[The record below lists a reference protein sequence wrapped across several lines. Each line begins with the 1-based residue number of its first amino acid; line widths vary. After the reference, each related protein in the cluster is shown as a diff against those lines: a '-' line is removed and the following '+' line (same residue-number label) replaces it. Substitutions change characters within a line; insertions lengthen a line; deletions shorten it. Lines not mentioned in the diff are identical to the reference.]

1 MKKLKA
7 YLAAPIFTERD
18 RMFNSFLEKEI
29 LKRCP
34 DLDLYLA
41 QNNQSIN
48 DKTGCAS
55 SIDIYVGDVTRLK
68 ESDLVIGIVSGD
80 LPSIGSSYELAYYCA
95 LCEQD
100 YNKTIIALYDDCRDG
115 SQTYSEAKRDA
126 MLTGLGENQWSYIN
140 LLAVGYL
147 KKWGTIY
154 NTSAKLID
162 AIEQWY
168 YQAQDERLSG
178 IYKITNLKNNLVYIG
193 QTVNFGI
200 RRRDHWSDKTNDD
213 LHNDIQKLGREYFKF
228 EIIEKCDVDQLDER
242 EKYWIEYYDSYN
254 MGYNNTEGGSGNKL
268 NAKNSQCIPV
278 YAYNLDGTF
287 AAEYYSIASA
297 MRKLNMKSNNITRC
311 IIHNDNHHHSGGF
324 MWRTY
329 KTDQIPAFE
338 KNLGGKSIY
347 CYDLNTR
354 LFVKEYKTVTE
365 AGMELCGKRTPH
377 ICSAANGSRKSAC
390 GFLWS
395 YEKFERLPDDYQ
407 GAKRSLQKVYAYDMK
422 TREFVKEYPNA
433 YQAEIQLN
441 GNKNK
446 ISDVILGLRKSWKG
460 FLWSYEKYDILP
472 LNKGDEYHE

>member
-268 NAKNSQCIPV
+268 NAKNSQCMPV

-297 MRKLNMKSNNITRC
+297 MRELNMKSNNITRC

-324 MWRTY
+324 MWKTY

-365 AGMELCGKRTPH
+365 AGIELCGKRTPH

>member
-228 EIIEKCDVDQLDER
+228 EIIEKCDVDQLAER

-268 NAKNSQCIPV
+268 NAKNSQCMPV

-365 AGMELCGKRTPH
+365 AGIELCGKRTPH

>member
-168 YQAQDERLSG
+168 YQAQDERISG

-193 QTVNFGI
+193 QTVNFGM

-228 EIIEKCDVDQLDER
+228 EIIEKCDVDQLDEH

-297 MRKLNMKSNNITRC
+297 MRELNMKSNNITRC

-365 AGMELCGKRTPH
+365 AGIELCGKRTPH

>member
-268 NAKNSQCIPV
+268 NAKNSQCMPV

-297 MRKLNMKSNNITRC
+297 MRTLNMKSNNITRC

-365 AGMELCGKRTPH
+365 AGIELYGKRTPH

>member
-34 DLDLYLA
+34 NLDLYLA

-297 MRKLNMKSNNITRC
+297 MRELNMKSNNITRC

-365 AGMELCGKRTPH
+365 AGIELCGKRVPH
-377 ICSAANGSRKSAC
+377 ICDAANGSRKSAC

-407 GAKRSLQKVYAYDMK
+407 GEKRSLQKVYAYDMK
-422 TREFVKEYPNA
+422 TRKFVKEYLNA
-433 YQAEIQLN
+433 HQAEIQLN

-460 FLWSYEKYDILP
+460 FLWSYERYDILP

>member
-168 YQAQDERLSG
+168 YQAQDERISG

-268 NAKNSQCIPV
+268 NAKNNQCIPV

-297 MRKLNMKSNNITRC
+297 MRELNMKSNNITRC

-365 AGMELCGKRTPH
+365 AGIELCGKRTPH

>member
-168 YQAQDERLSG
+168 YKAQDERISG

-297 MRKLNMKSNNITRC
+297 MRELNMKSNNITRC

-365 AGMELCGKRTPH
+365 AGIELCGKRTPH

-407 GAKRSLQKVYAYDMK
+407 GVKRSLQKV
-422 TREFVKEYPNA
+422 
-433 YQAEIQLN
+433 
-441 GNKNK
+441 
-446 ISDVILGLRKSWKG
+446 
-460 FLWSYEKYDILP
+460 

>member
-1 MKKLKA
+1 
-7 YLAAPIFTERD
+7 
-18 RMFNSFLEKEI
+18 
-29 LKRCP
+29 
-34 DLDLYLA
+34 
-41 QNNQSIN
+41 
-48 DKTGCAS
+48 
-55 SIDIYVGDVTRLK
+55 
-68 ESDLVIGIVSGD
+68 
-80 LPSIGSSYELAYYCA
+80 
-95 LCEQD
+95 
-100 YNKTIIALYDDCRDG
+100 
-115 SQTYSEAKRDA
+115 
-126 MLTGLGENQWSYIN
+126 
-140 LLAVGYL
+140 
-147 KKWGTIY
+147 
-154 NTSAKLID
+154 
-162 AIEQWY
+162 
-168 YQAQDERLSG
+168 
-178 IYKITNLKNNLVYIG
+178 
-193 QTVNFGI
+193 
-200 RRRDHWSDKTNDD
+200 
-213 LHNDIQKLGREYFKF
+213 
-228 EIIEKCDVDQLDER
+228 
-242 EKYWIEYYDSYN
+242 

-311 IIHNDNHHHSGGF
+311 IIYNDNHHHSGGF

-365 AGMELCGKRTPH
+365 AGIELCGKRTPH

-472 LNKGDEYHE
+472 LNKGDEYHG

>member
-365 AGMELCGKRTPH
+365 AGIELCGKRTPH

>member
-115 SQTYSEAKRDA
+115 SQTYSEAKRNA

-254 MGYNNTEGGSGNKL
+254 VGYNNTDGGSGNKL
-268 NAKNSQCIPV
+268 NAKNSQCMPV

-365 AGMELCGKRTPH
+365 AGIELCGKRTPH

-407 GAKRSLQKVYAYDMK
+407 GEKRSLQKVYAYDMK

>member
-268 NAKNSQCIPV
+268 NAKNSQCMPV

-287 AAEYYSIASA
+287 AAEYYSIANA
-297 MRKLNMKSNNITRC
+297 MRELNMKSNNITRC

-365 AGMELCGKRTPH
+365 AGIELCGKRTPH

-441 GNKNK
+441 GNNNK

>member
-168 YQAQDERLSG
+168 YQAQDERVSG

-200 RRRDHWSDKTNDD
+200 RRRDHWSDKTQDD
-213 LHNDIQKLGREYFKF
+213 LHNDIQKLGKEYFKF
-228 EIIEKCDVDQLDER
+228 EIVEKCDIDQLDER

-254 MGYNNTEGGSGNKL
+254 MGYNNTGGGSGNKL
-268 NAKNSQCIPV
+268 NANNSQCIPV

-287 AAEYYSIASA
+287 AAEYYSIANA
-297 MRKLNMKSNNITRC
+297 MRELNMKSNNITRC

-365 AGMELCGKRTPH
+365 AGIELCGKRTPH
-377 ICSAANGSRKSAC
+377 ICSAVNGSRKSAC

-446 ISDVILGLRKSWKG
+446 ISDVILGIRKSWKG

>member
-178 IYKITNLKNNLVYIG
+178 IYKITNLKNDLVYIG

-268 NAKNSQCIPV
+268 NAKNSQCMPV

-297 MRKLNMKSNNITRC
+297 MRELNMKSNNITRC

-365 AGMELCGKRTPH
+365 AGIELCGKRTSH

>member
-200 RRRDHWSDKTNDD
+200 RRREHWSDKTNDD

-268 NAKNSQCIPV
+268 NAKNSQCMPV

-287 AAEYYSIASA
+287 AAEYYSIANA
-297 MRKLNMKSNNITRC
+297 MRELNMKSNNITRC

-365 AGMELCGKRTPH
+365 AGIELCGKRTPH

>member
-200 RRRDHWSDKTNDD
+200 RRREHWSDKTNDD

-268 NAKNSQCIPV
+268 NAKNSQCMPV

-365 AGMELCGKRTPH
+365 AGIELCGKRTPH

>member
-268 NAKNSQCIPV
+268 NAKNSQCMSV

-365 AGMELCGKRTPH
+365 AGIELCGKRTPH

-441 GNKNK
+441 CNKNK

>member
-1 MKKLKA
+1 MRKLKA

-168 YQAQDERLSG
+168 YQAQDERISG

-268 NAKNSQCIPV
+268 NAKNSQCMPV

-338 KNLGGKSIY
+338 KNSGGKSIY

-365 AGMELCGKRTPH
+365 AGIELCGKRTPH

-441 GNKNK
+441 GSKNK

>member
-168 YQAQDERLSG
+168 YQAQDERISG

-228 EIIEKCDVDQLDER
+228 EIIEKCDVDQLDEC

-268 NAKNSQCIPV
+268 NAKNSQCMPV

-365 AGMELCGKRTPH
+365 AGIELCGKRTPH

-407 GAKRSLQKVYAYDMK
+407 GAKRSFQKV
-422 TREFVKEYPNA
+422 
-433 YQAEIQLN
+433 
-441 GNKNK
+441 
-446 ISDVILGLRKSWKG
+446 
-460 FLWSYEKYDILP
+460 
-472 LNKGDEYHE
+472 LNKGDEYYG

>member
-254 MGYNNTEGGSGNKL
+254 MGYNNTEGGNGNKL
-268 NAKNSQCIPV
+268 NAKNSQCMPV

-297 MRKLNMKSNNITRC
+297 MRELNMKSNNITRC

-365 AGMELCGKRTPH
+365 ASIELCGKRTPH

-407 GAKRSLQKVYAYDMK
+407 GAKRSLQKVYAYDIK

>member
-268 NAKNSQCIPV
+268 NAKNSQCMPV

-297 MRKLNMKSNNITRC
+297 MRELNMKSNNITRC

>member
-268 NAKNSQCIPV
+268 NAKNSQCMPV

-297 MRKLNMKSNNITRC
+297 MRELNMKSNNITRC

-365 AGMELCGKRTPH
+365 AGIELCGKRTPH

>member
-168 YQAQDERLSG
+168 HQAQDERISG

-193 QTVNFGI
+193 QTMNFGI

-297 MRKLNMKSNNITRC
+297 MRELNMKSNNITRC

-365 AGMELCGKRTPH
+365 AGIELCGKRTPH

-441 GNKNK
+441 GDKNK

>member
-34 DLDLYLA
+34 NLDLYLA

-268 NAKNSQCIPV
+268 NAKNSQCMPV

-338 KNLGGKSIY
+338 KNLDGKSIY

-472 LNKGDEYHE
+472 LNKGDKYHE